1 MAGELVKLKDRAAQ
15 QEKAL
20 ADRKKA
26 VLAMRRRGI
35 GFDQIAEELGFEDR
49 FEVIDVLNDVYKS
62 LRPINVE
69 EIRDTVETQIDDL
82 ITVYSES
89 AHDGNHKS
97 AKFILEALKLKL
109 QLRGAIQPPQVN
121 VQINNQKPWERV
133 YGAVLSD
140 PNNME
145 NIVEGEVVDGE

>member
-1 MAGELVKLKDRAAQ
+1 MAGEVVKLKDKAAQ

-20 ADRKKA
+20 SDKKKA
-26 VLAMRRRGI
+26 LLAMRRQGI

-82 ITVYSES
+82 ITVYKES
-89 AHDGNHKS
+89 AMDGNHKS

-109 QLRGAIQPPQVN
+109 TLRGAIQPPQVN

-133 YGAVLSD
+133 YSAVLSD
-140 PNNME
+140 PKDME
-145 NIVEGEVVDGE
+145 NIVDGEVIDGQ